1 MIVKLKLCA
10 GSIVNLTS
18 YVASQLHSMFPD
30 GDIAQDVEV
39 IMEIMPQ
46 ALERM
51 RPILG
56 AVHAFEPN
64 RFNHFNSLQ
73 YASLLYLLGNEH
85 WKADLSTSIS
95 DRLFCLNRS
104 LNAMDLFY
112 TVEMPEIFFISH
124 GLGSVLGNVTY
135 GNRLVFFHNVTV
147 GRVGDSR
154 PTIGKNVILYP
165 GATITGCSEIG
176 DNSVVSAGVVLHD
189 TSVPENMLVTQKAAD
204 LVFQPLKRDYLSL
217 YLRPH

>member
-1 MIVKLKLCA
+1 
-10 GSIVNLTS
+10 
-18 YVASQLHSMFPD
+18 MFPD
-30 GDIAQDVEV
+30 GGFAQDVEL

-56 AVHAFEPN
+56 AVHAFEPD

-73 YASLLYLLGNEH
+73 YATLLYLLGNEL
-85 WKADLSTSIS
+85 WKADLSASTS

-104 LNAMDLFY
+104 LNSMDLFY

-124 GLGSVLGNVTY
+124 GLGSVLGNVSY

-147 GRVGDSR
+147 GRVGENR

-165 GATITGCSEIG
+165 GSTITGRSEIG
-176 DNSVVSAGVVLHD
+176 DNSVVSAGIVLHD
-189 TSVPENMLVTQKAAD
+189 TSVPENMLVTQKAAE